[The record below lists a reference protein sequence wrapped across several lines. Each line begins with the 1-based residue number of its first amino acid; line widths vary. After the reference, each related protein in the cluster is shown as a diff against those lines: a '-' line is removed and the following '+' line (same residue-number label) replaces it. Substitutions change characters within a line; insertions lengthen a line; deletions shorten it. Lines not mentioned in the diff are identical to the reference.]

1 MEATRNSNS
10 LPTGQSWDYYTTY
23 PSFKK
28 VMDAEGARVLKL

>member
-28 VMDAEGARVLKL
+28 VMDAEGVRALKL